1 MAAVALVVQRCPA
14 RKLMAIYKV
23 PSFEGP
29 EGLLQHVAAARGRL
43 LPGGVP
49 DMEVSLHVLL
59 CSGAGQILSDA
70 ATCSSRRMAG
80 CLMSRG
86 QRECHLSIKP

>member
-1 MAAVALVVQRCPA
+1 MPLTECPACAQADSVADPLAAVALVVQRCPA

-49 DMEVSLHVLL
+49 DLEVRLCVLAL
-59 CSGAGQILSDA
+59 GDVDQWGCLG
-70 ATCSSRRMAG
+70 CFHSSR
-80 CLMSRG
+80 
-86 QRECHLSIKP
+86 P